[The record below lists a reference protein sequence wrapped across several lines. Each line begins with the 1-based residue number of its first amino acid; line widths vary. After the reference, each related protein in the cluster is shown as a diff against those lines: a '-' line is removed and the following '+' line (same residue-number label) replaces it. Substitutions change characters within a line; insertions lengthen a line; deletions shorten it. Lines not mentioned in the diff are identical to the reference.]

1 MTRTPDTPHP
11 DRPRLGYMVLG
22 RYLGHLRNCQNRT
35 PGDIAKRLPASPPL
49 TSRDIT
55 DLETGHGPVLREAA
69 AADRLHPLLRA
80 YGAGTVALADFH
92 QAATEAGR
100 DAAGRA
106 WSDDGAGAAHRYQL
120 LEQSA
125 QHLLLAAVTSIPG
138 PLRTDATARGMW
150 MESSVAPLP
159 TAPPYPA
166 LQVLP
171 SAGCQVCRIYRA
183 DLLAD
188 ANTATAWLQTVA
200 AARKEALDQR
210 IRRPGPVT
218 TLLIDEA
225 LLHRGAGSAR
235 AHAQQ
240 MLHLADLARTTRLQ
254 TWVVPL
260 DSGAAL
266 RFDTVE
272 LGLDGRT
279 VTANPA
285 GAHTRYLDGEHHAL
299 RLALERAHDPETSL
313 RLLEKAAAGTLRRPG
328 RQPW

>member
-1 MTRTPDTPHP
+1 MTHTL
-11 DRPRLGYMVLG
+11 DRPRLGYVVLG
-22 RYLGHLRNCQNRT
+22 RHLAHLRVCQNRT
-35 PGDIAKRLPASPPL
+35 AGDIAERLLASAPL

-55 DLETGHGPVLREAA
+55 DLETGHGPVLHEAA
-69 AADRLHPLLRA
+69 AADRLRPLLRA

-120 LEQSA
+120 LEQAA
-125 QHLLLAAVTSIPG
+125 QCVLLAAVTSIPG

-150 MESSVAPLP
+150 MEGSEAPLP

-166 LQVLP
+166 LRILP
-171 SAGCQVCRIYRA
+171 SDGCRMCRIYRT

-188 ANTATAWLQTVA
+188 DTTAAAWQRAVA
-200 AARKEALDQR
+200 AARKEALDRR

-225 LLHRGAGSAR
+225 LLHRGAGSSR
-235 AHAQQ
+235 THAEQ
-240 MLHLADLARTTRLQ
+240 MAHLASLVCTTQLQAR
-254 TWVVPL
+254 VVPL

-266 RFDTVE
+266 RFDTAE

-299 RLALERAHDPETSL
+299 HLARDRAHDPDTSL
-313 RLLEKAAAGTLRRPG
+313 RLLEKAADGTLRRPG